1 MEDTAHTYPYHE
13 SLFPSLTPPF
23 SESQLAV
30 FLSLGVLY
38 TFPPQWRILLLKWR
52 ENSVRHTIVVYLFR
66 PLWGYL
72 SVKSRAS
79 LLEGKA
85 NP

>member
-1 MEDTAHTYPYHE
+1 MEDIAHTYPYHE

-23 SESQLAV
+23 SESQLAM

-38 TFPPQWRILLLKWR
+38 TFSPSMEDSPFKM